1 MSTPDSRLALSKA
14 SPDTAE
20 AGVPPL
26 ELRLS
31 EGVPPQTTGEAAASQ
46 PRGEPSRTP
55 TQCPPLLPDEVWVEV
70 AARLLDVQALGRLSC
85 TAKRFATPFSEAHR
99 ANASTPQLS
108 VIEEGARLAVERII
122 DELAD
127 RSLERRASSR
137 CGQEGGG
144 VAICSV
150 DGNQSASSWL
160 RTLWH
165 ALRPLEFESRLCG
178 RTVAIREAGT
188 DHSCSILVQ

>member
-1 MSTPDSRLALSKA
+1 MSTPDSRPALSKA

-31 EGVPPQTTGEAAASQ
+31 EGVPPETTSSQ
-46 PRGEPSRTP
+46 PRCVEPSRTP
-55 TQCPPLLPDEVWVEV
+55 TRRPPLLPDEVWALVASNLEVE
-70 AARLLDVQALGRLSC
+70 ALGRLGC
-85 TAKRFATPFSEAHR
+85 TARRFATPFSEAHR
-99 ANASTPQLS
+99 ANASKPQLS

-127 RSLERRASSR
+127 RSVERRRASSR
-137 CGQEGGG
+137 YGQEGGG
-144 VAICSV
+144 VAIRGV

-160 RTLWH
+160 RTLWD

-178 RTVAIREAGT
+178 PTVATSESGQSPDA
-188 DHSCSILVQ
+188 SCSILVQ